1 MTYIDLSTRKIV
13 KSNTSERDG
22 SLYIRK
28 LTKGAIAPEYN
39 RKSSSSLTLRACTDE
54 WILEG
59 GTTVIS
65 LGFAMR
71 MAFGE
76 IGLITPAE
84 SMLKRGLF
92 VYRETIDED
101 FEDEVKIIIH
111 NSSKMGQIIQQKQ
124 VVAYLT
130 IIGYHHKKVRIVEE
144 S

>member
-1 MTYIDLSTRKIV
+1 MTRFK
-13 KSNTSERDG
+13 ERDG
-22 SLYIRK
+22 SLYIKK
-28 LTKGAIAPEYN
+28 LSREACIPEYN
-39 RKSSSSLTLRACTDE
+39 RKGSSSLTLRAYADE

-59 GTTVIS
+59 GTVIIS
-65 LGFAMR
+65 LGFSMR
-71 MAFGE
+71 LAFGE

-101 FEDEVKIIIH
+101 FEDEVNIHIH

-130 IIGYHHKKVRIVEE
+130 IIGYHQKKIRIMEE